1 METKKNASKDLENKK
16 VYFFQAGLILSLL
29 VVFTAFQWKWYDR
42 PDIQLPSG
50 GYIFTDIDEIPVTF
64 PEKPELPAPP
74 DLSELQLIDNDDP
87 LEIDD
92 FFVNVDATPNAP
104 VPHYQQIEIPT
115 REEVAPDNH
124 IFVAVEEMPQFPG
137 GDQALLRYLHEN
149 TRYPNLAREMNL
161 QGTVFVSF
169 VVEPDG
175 SISNV
180 TIQRGLG
187 GGCDEEALRVFRN
200 MPSWKPG
207 IQAGKPVRVAYSARL
222 VFRLK

>member
-16 VYFFQAGLILSLL
+16 VYFFQTGLIISLL
-29 VVFTAFQWKWYDR
+29 MVFTAFQWKWYDR
-42 PDIQLPSG
+42 PDIILPG
-50 GYIFTDIDEIPVTF
+50 NGQVFTDMDEIPVTF
-64 PEKPELPAPP
+64 PEKPEPPPPP
-74 DLSELQLIDNDDP
+74 DMSELQLINNDDP
-87 LEIDD
+87 MELDD
-92 FFVNVDATPNAP
+92 FFVNVDATPEAA
-104 VPHYQQIEIPT
+104 VPDYHVIEIPT
-115 REEVAPDNH
+115 RQEEAPDNH

-149 TRYPNLAREMNL
+149 TKYPPLARDMNL

-180 TIQRGLG
+180 RVQRGIG

-200 MPSWKPG
+200 MPRWKPG
-207 IQAGKPVRVAYSARL
+207 IQAGKPVRVAFSARL